1 MRHDTLLYRCF
12 KRRFT
17 RIFTDCHFNYQ
28 FNPPEFANIRI
39 PFFLGIF
46 LLLPTM
52 LSAFP
57 DKETQSFLLEK
68 AEQELY
74 SDPQL
79 AVYYTLGAQDSIQ
92 STLGQAQAL
101 YIYAQAEKLLGNFD
115 NCIQALYEAESML
128 PPRETELRGNIYN
141 LMSLGYCNLGDYSKA
156 IDLSNDAIALFQTE
170 QDSVNLA
177 LCYNNRGIIHTYI
190 NEFQQAERF
199 LKKALEINRSSH
211 DLKRIAANLNNL
223 CLYKGN
229 IEEQLEWINE
239 AIVINKHL
247 NAQWSLS
254 ENYNNLGKLYIY
266 AGKYPQAIEALNTA
280 YQLATEVGA
289 KGVLCD
295 NYEYAAQAYS
305 AIGNYRMAYQKQNAL
320 YELSKEIQNTNK
332 LRSVEQRIAQEK
344 LSALQQKE
352 RIKQQDYEIA
362 TLQRNF
368 ITFLIIIALLIVIG
382 TLLFQRYKRKKKLQL
397 LNAQYRIEQSEHE
410 IAKLKM
416 QQQKADLENA
426 QQALETNKQETMNF
440 AVFLQSR
447 NELLDK
453 IQEQVRQG
461 YRMEHSELI
470 AHLKKLNAF
479 IKQYETTNKSNSTT
493 LQTIDEKTQ
502 EFLAH
507 LTERHPNLT
516 QGEKH
521 LASLLRVNLS
531 TKEIAM
537 LTGNT
542 AKTINMNRYRLRKS
556 LGLSGET
563 DLVEYIQSI

>member
-1 MRHDTLLYRCF
+1 MKHDTLLYRYL
-12 KRRFT
+12 KT
-17 RIFTDCHFNYQ
+17 QIHVY
-28 FNPPEFANIRI
+28 
-39 PFFLGIF
+39 FLFGIF
-46 LLLPTM
+46 LLLPTS
-52 LSAFP
+52 LSASSG
-57 DKETQSFLLEK
+57 KERQISLLEK

-74 SDPQL
+74 TNPQL
-79 AVYYTLGAQDSIQ
+79 AVYYTLGAQDSIH
-92 STLGQAQAL
+92 SALGQAQAL
-101 YIYAQAEKLLGNFD
+101 YVYAQAEKLLGNFD
-115 NCIQALYEAESML
+115 NCIQALYEAESKL
-128 PPRETELRGNIYN
+128 PSKEIKLRGNIYN

-170 QDSVNLA
+170 QDSLNLA

-190 NEFQQAERF
+190 NEYQQADRF
-199 LKKALEINRSSH
+199 LKKALELNRSSH

-223 CLYKGN
+223 CLYKGD
-229 IEEQLEWINE
+229 IKEQLKWINE
-239 AIVINKHL
+239 AIVINKNL
-247 NAQWSLS
+247 NAKWSLS

-266 AGKYPQAIEALNTA
+266 AGKYSQAIDALKTA
-280 YQLATEVGA
+280 YRIASEVGA
-289 KGVLCD
+289 KGLMCD
-295 NYEYAAQAYS
+295 NYEYAAQAYN
-305 AIGNYRMAYQKQNAL
+305 AIGNYQMAYQKQAAL
-320 YELSKEIQNTNK
+320 TELSKEIQNTNK

-344 LSALQQKE
+344 MSALQQKE
-352 RIKQQDYEIA
+352 RQKQQEYEIA

-368 ITFLIIIALLIVIG
+368 ITFLVIIVLLTVIG

-453 IQEQVRQG
+453 IQEQVRQS

-479 IKQYETTNKSNSTT
+479 IKQYQTTNKANSTT
-493 LQTIDEKTQ
+493 LQTIDEKSQ

-542 AKTINMNRYRLRKS
+542 PKTINMNRYRLRKS
-556 LGLSGET
+556 LGLSGED
-563 DLVEYIQSI
+563 DLIQYIQSI

>member
-1 MRHDTLLYRCF
+1 MKHDTLLNRYL
-12 KRRFT
+12 KT
-17 RIFTDCHFNYQ
+17 QIHVY
-28 FNPPEFANIRI
+28 
-39 PFFLGIF
+39 FLFGIF
-46 LLLPTM
+46 LLLPAS
-52 LSAFP
+52 LSASSG
-57 DKETQSFLLEK
+57 KERQISLLEK

-74 SDPQL
+74 TNPQL
-79 AVYYTLGAQDSIQ
+79 AVYYTLGAQDSIH
-92 STLGQAQAL
+92 SALGQAQAL
-101 YIYAQAEKLLGNFD
+101 YVYAQAEKLLGNFD
-115 NCIQALYEAESML
+115 NCIQALYEAESKL
-128 PPRETELRGNIYN
+128 PSKEIKLRGNIYN

-170 QDSVNLA
+170 QDSLNLA

-190 NEFQQAERF
+190 NEYQQADRF
-199 LKKALEINRSSH
+199 LKKALELNRSSH

-223 CLYKGN
+223 CLYKGD
-229 IEEQLEWINE
+229 IKEQLKWINE
-239 AIVINKHL
+239 AIVINKNL
-247 NAQWSLS
+247 NAKWSLS

-266 AGKYPQAIEALNTA
+266 AGKYSQAIDALKTA
-280 YQLATEVGA
+280 YRIASEVGA
-289 KGVLCD
+289 KGLICD
-295 NYEYAAQAYS
+295 NYEYAAQAYN
-305 AIGNYRMAYQKQNAL
+305 AIGNYQMAYQKQAAL
-320 YELSKEIQNTNK
+320 TELSKEIQNTNK

-344 LSALQQKE
+344 MSALQQKE
-352 RIKQQDYEIA
+352 RQKQQEYEIA

-368 ITFLIIIALLIVIG
+368 ITFLVIIVLLTVIG

-453 IQEQVRQG
+453 IQEQVRQS

-479 IKQYETTNKSNSTT
+479 IKQYQTTNKANSTT
-493 LQTIDEKTQ
+493 LQTIDEKSQ

-542 AKTINMNRYRLRKS
+542 PKTINMNRYRLRKS
-556 LGLSGET
+556 LGLSGED
-563 DLVEYIQSI
+563 DLIQYIQSI

>member
-1 MRHDTLLYRCF
+1 MKHDTLLNRYL
-12 KRRFT
+12 KT
-17 RIFTDCHFNYQ
+17 QIHVY
-28 FNPPEFANIRI
+28 
-39 PFFLGIF
+39 FLFGIF
-46 LLLPTM
+46 LLLPAS
-52 LSAFP
+52 LSASSG
-57 DKETQSFLLEK
+57 KERQISLLEK

-74 SDPQL
+74 TNPQL
-79 AVYYTLGAQDSIQ
+79 AVYYTLGAQDSIH
-92 STLGQAQAL
+92 SALGQAQAL
-101 YIYAQAEKLLGNFD
+101 YVYAQAEKLLGNFD
-115 NCIQALYEAESML
+115 NCIQALYEAESKL
-128 PPRETELRGNIYN
+128 PSKEIKLRGNIYN

-170 QDSVNLA
+170 QDSLNLA

-190 NEFQQAERF
+190 NEYQQADRF
-199 LKKALEINRSSH
+199 LKKALELNRSSH

-229 IEEQLEWINE
+229 IKEQLKWINE
-239 AIVINKHL
+239 AIVINKNL
-247 NAQWSLS
+247 NAKWSLS

-266 AGKYPQAIEALNTA
+266 AGKYSQAIDALKTA
-280 YQLATEVGA
+280 YRIASEVGA
-289 KGVLCD
+289 KGLMCD
-295 NYEYAAQAYS
+295 NYEYAAQAYN
-305 AIGNYRMAYQKQNAL
+305 AIGNYQMAYQKQAAL
-320 YELSKEIQNTNK
+320 TELSKEIQNTNK

-344 LSALQQKE
+344 MFALQQKE
-352 RIKQQDYEIA
+352 RQKQQEYEIA

-368 ITFLIIIALLIVIG
+368 ITFLVIIVLLTVIG
-382 TLLFQRYKRKKKLQL
+382 TLLFQCYKRKKKLQL

-453 IQEQVRQG
+453 IQEQVRQS

-479 IKQYETTNKSNSTT
+479 IKQYQTTNKANSTT
-493 LQTIDEKTQ
+493 LQTIDEKSQ

-542 AKTINMNRYRLRKS
+542 PKTINMNRYRLRKS
-556 LGLSGET
+556 LGLSGED
-563 DLVEYIQSI
+563 DLIQYIQSI

>member
-1 MRHDTLLYRCF
+1 MKHDTLLNRYL
-12 KRRFT
+12 KT
-17 RIFTDCHFNYQ
+17 QIHVY
-28 FNPPEFANIRI
+28 
-39 PFFLGIF
+39 FLFGIF
-46 LLLPTM
+46 LLLPAS
-52 LSAFP
+52 LSASSG
-57 DKETQSFLLEK
+57 KERQISLLEK

-74 SDPQL
+74 TNPQL
-79 AVYYTLGAQDSIQ
+79 AVYYTLGAQDSIH
-92 STLGQAQAL
+92 SALGQAQAL
-101 YIYAQAEKLLGNFD
+101 YVYAQAEKLLGNFD
-115 NCIQALYEAESML
+115 NCIQALYEAESKL
-128 PPRETELRGNIYN
+128 PSKEIKLRGNIYN

-170 QDSVNLA
+170 QDSLNLA

-190 NEFQQAERF
+190 NEYQQADRF
-199 LKKALEINRSSH
+199 LKKALELNRSSH

-229 IEEQLEWINE
+229 IKEQLKWINE
-239 AIVINKHL
+239 AIVINKNL
-247 NAQWSLS
+247 NAKWSLS

-266 AGKYPQAIEALNTA
+266 AGKYSQAIDALKTA
-280 YQLATEVGA
+280 YRIASEVGA
-289 KGVLCD
+289 KGLMCD
-295 NYEYAAQAYS
+295 NYEYAAQAYN
-305 AIGNYRMAYQKQNAL
+305 AIGNYQMAYQKQAAL
-320 YELSKEIQNTNK
+320 TELSKEIQNTNK

-344 LSALQQKE
+344 MFALQQKE
-352 RIKQQDYEIA
+352 RQKQQEYEIA

-368 ITFLIIIALLIVIG
+368 ITFLVIIVLLTVIG

-453 IQEQVRQG
+453 IQEQVRQS

-479 IKQYETTNKSNSTT
+479 IKQYQTTNKANSTT
-493 LQTIDEKTQ
+493 LQTIDEKSQ

-531 TKEIAM
+531 TKDIAM

-542 AKTINMNRYRLRKS
+542 PKTINMNRYRLRKS
-556 LGLSGET
+556 LGLSGED
-563 DLVEYIQSI
+563 DLIQYIQSI

>member
-1 MRHDTLLYRCF
+1 MKHNTLSHISILC
-12 KRRFT
+12 
-17 RIFTDCHFNYQ
+17 IFIALSPAF
-28 FNPPEFANIRI
+28 
-39 PFFLGIF
+39 
-46 LLLPTM
+46 
-52 LSAFP
+52 LSASP
-57 DKETQSFLLEK
+57 DKENQIYLLEK
-68 AEQELY
+68 AEQTLY
-74 SDPQL
+74 SNPQL
-79 AVYYTLGAQDSIQ
+79 AVYYTLGAQDSIH
-92 STLGQAQAL
+92 SALGQAQAL

-115 NCIQALYEAESML
+115 NCIQALYEAESKL
-128 PPRETELRGNIYN
+128 PPKEIKLRGNIYN

-156 IDLSNDAIALFQTE
+156 IDLSNDAISLFQTE

-190 NEFQQAERF
+190 NESQQADRF

-229 IEEQLEWINE
+229 IEEQLKWINE

-247 NAQWSLS
+247 NAKWSLS

-266 AGKYPQAIEALNTA
+266 AGKYAQAIAALKIA
-280 YQLATEVGA
+280 YQLASEVGA
-289 KGVLCD
+289 KGLMCD
-295 NYEYAAQAYS
+295 NYEYAAQAYN
-305 AIGNYRMAYQKQNAL
+305 AIGNYQMAYQKQAAL
-320 YELSKEIQNTNK
+320 TELSKEIQNTNK
-332 LRSVEQRIAQEK
+332 LRSVEQRIAQQR
-344 LSALQQKE
+344 LSDFQQKE
-352 RIKQQDYEIA
+352 KQKQQNYEIA

-368 ITFLIIIALLIVIG
+368 ITTLIIAALLTVIG

-461 YRMEHSELI
+461 YHMEHSELI

-479 IKQYETTNKSNSTT
+479 IRQYQTTNKTNST
-493 LQTIDEKTQ
+493 LQTIDKKTQ
-502 EFLAH
+502 EFLSN

-542 AKTINMNRYRLRKS
+542 PKTINMNRYRLRKS
-556 LGLSGET
+556 LGLSGED
-563 DLVEYIQSI
+563 DLIEYIKNI

>member
-1 MRHDTLLYRCF
+1 MKHDTLLNRYL
-12 KRRFT
+12 KT
-17 RIFTDCHFNYQ
+17 QIHVY
-28 FNPPEFANIRI
+28 
-39 PFFLGIF
+39 FLFGIF
-46 LLLPTM
+46 LLLPAS
-52 LSAFP
+52 LSASSG
-57 DKETQSFLLEK
+57 KERQISLLEK

-74 SDPQL
+74 TNPQL
-79 AVYYTLGAQDSIQ
+79 AVYYTLGAQDSIH
-92 STLGQAQAL
+92 SALGQAQAL
-101 YIYAQAEKLLGNFD
+101 YVYAQAEKLLGNFD
-115 NCIQALYEAESML
+115 NCIQALYEAESKL
-128 PPRETELRGNIYN
+128 PSKEIKLRGNIYN

-170 QDSVNLA
+170 QDSLNLA

-190 NEFQQAERF
+190 NEYQQADRF
-199 LKKALEINRSSH
+199 LKKALELNRSSH

-229 IEEQLEWINE
+229 IKEQLKWINE
-239 AIVINKHL
+239 AIVINKNL
-247 NAQWSLS
+247 NAKWSLS

-266 AGKYPQAIEALNTA
+266 AGKYSQAIDALKTA
-280 YQLATEVGA
+280 YRIASEVGA
-289 KGVLCD
+289 KGLMCD
-295 NYEYAAQAYS
+295 NYEYAAQAYN
-305 AIGNYRMAYQKQNAL
+305 AIGNYQMAYQKQAAL
-320 YELSKEIQNTNK
+320 TELSKEIQNTNK

-344 LSALQQKE
+344 MSALQQKE
-352 RIKQQDYEIA
+352 KQKQQEYEIA

-368 ITFLIIIALLIVIG
+368 ITFLVIIVLLTVIG

-453 IQEQVRQG
+453 IQEQVRQS

-479 IKQYETTNKSNSTT
+479 IKQYQTTNKANSTT
-493 LQTIDEKTQ
+493 LQTIDEKSQ

-542 AKTINMNRYRLRKS
+542 PKTINMNRYRLRKS
-556 LGLSGET
+556 LGLSGED
-563 DLVEYIQSI
+563 DLIQYIQSI

>member
-1 MRHDTLLYRCF
+1 MKHDTLLYRYL
-12 KRRFT
+12 KT
-17 RIFTDCHFNYQ
+17 QIHVY
-28 FNPPEFANIRI
+28 
-39 PFFLGIF
+39 FLFGIF
-46 LLLPTM
+46 LLLPAS
-52 LSAFP
+52 LSASSG
-57 DKETQSFLLEK
+57 KERQISLLEK

-74 SDPQL
+74 TNPQL
-79 AVYYTLGAQDSIQ
+79 AVYYTLGAQDSIH
-92 STLGQAQAL
+92 SALGQAQAL
-101 YIYAQAEKLLGNFD
+101 YVYAQAEKLLGNFD
-115 NCIQALYEAESML
+115 NCIQALYEAESKL
-128 PPRETELRGNIYN
+128 PSKEIKLRGNIYN

-170 QDSVNLA
+170 QDSANLA

-190 NEFQQAERF
+190 NEFQQADRF
-199 LKKALEINRSSH
+199 LKKALELNRSSH

-223 CLYKGN
+223 CLYKGD
-229 IEEQLEWINE
+229 IKEQLKWINE
-239 AIVINKHL
+239 AIVINKNL
-247 NAQWSLS
+247 NAKWSLS

-266 AGKYPQAIEALNTA
+266 AGKYSQAIDALKTA
-280 YQLATEVGA
+280 YRIASEVGA
-289 KGVLCD
+289 KGLMCD
-295 NYEYAAQAYS
+295 NYEYAAQAYN
-305 AIGNYRMAYQKQNAL
+305 AIGNYQMAYQKQAAL
-320 YELSKEIQNTNK
+320 TELSKEIQNTNK

-344 LSALQQKE
+344 MSALQQKE
-352 RIKQQDYEIA
+352 RQKQQEYEIA

-368 ITFLIIIALLIVIG
+368 ITFLVIIVLLTVIG

-453 IQEQVRQG
+453 IQEQVRQS

-479 IKQYETTNKSNSTT
+479 IKQYQTTNKANSTT
-493 LQTIDEKTQ
+493 LQTIDEKSQ

-542 AKTINMNRYRLRKS
+542 PKTINMNRYRLRKS
-556 LGLSGET
+556 LGLSGED
-563 DLVEYIQSI
+563 DLIQYIQSI

>member
-1 MRHDTLLYRCF
+1 MKHDTLLYRYL
-12 KRRFT
+12 KT
-17 RIFTDCHFNYQ
+17 QIHVY
-28 FNPPEFANIRI
+28 
-39 PFFLGIF
+39 FLFGIF
-46 LLLPTM
+46 LLLPAS
-52 LSAFP
+52 LSASSG
-57 DKETQSFLLEK
+57 KERQISLLEK

-74 SDPQL
+74 TNPQL
-79 AVYYTLGAQDSIQ
+79 AVYYTLGAQDSIH
-92 STLGQAQAL
+92 SALGQAQAL
-101 YIYAQAEKLLGNFD
+101 YVYAQAEKLLGNFD
-115 NCIQALYEAESML
+115 NCIQALYEAESKL
-128 PPRETELRGNIYN
+128 PSKEIKLRGNIYN

-170 QDSVNLA
+170 QDSLNLA

-190 NEFQQAERF
+190 NEYQQADRF
-199 LKKALEINRSSH
+199 LKKALELNRSSH

-223 CLYKGN
+223 CLYKGD
-229 IEEQLEWINE
+229 IKEQLKWINE
-239 AIVINKHL
+239 AIVINKNL
-247 NAQWSLS
+247 NAKWSLS

-266 AGKYPQAIEALNTA
+266 AGKYSQAIDALKTA
-280 YQLATEVGA
+280 YRIASEVGA
-289 KGVLCD
+289 KGLMCD
-295 NYEYAAQAYS
+295 NYEYAAQAYN
-305 AIGNYRMAYQKQNAL
+305 AIGNYQMAYQKQAAL
-320 YELSKEIQNTNK
+320 TELSKEIQNTNK

-344 LSALQQKE
+344 MSALQQKE
-352 RIKQQDYEIA
+352 RQKQQEYEIA

-368 ITFLIIIALLIVIG
+368 ITFLVIIVLLTVIG

-453 IQEQVRQG
+453 IQEQVRQS

-479 IKQYETTNKSNSTT
+479 IKQYQTTNKANSTT
-493 LQTIDEKTQ
+493 LQTIDEKSQ

-542 AKTINMNRYRLRKS
+542 PKTINMNRYRLRKS
-556 LGLSGET
+556 LGLSGED
-563 DLVEYIQSI
+563 DLIQYIQSI

>member
-1 MRHDTLLYRCF
+1 MKHDTLLYRYL
-12 KRRFT
+12 KT
-17 RIFTDCHFNYQ
+17 QIHVY
-28 FNPPEFANIRI
+28 
-39 PFFLGIF
+39 FLFGIF
-46 LLLPTM
+46 LLLPAS
-52 LSAFP
+52 LSASSG
-57 DKETQSFLLEK
+57 KERQISLLEK

-74 SDPQL
+74 TNPQL
-79 AVYYTLGAQDSIQ
+79 AVYYTLGAQDSIH
-92 STLGQAQAL
+92 SALGQAQAL
-101 YIYAQAEKLLGNFD
+101 YVYAQAEKLLGNFD
-115 NCIQALYEAESML
+115 NCIQALYEAESKL
-128 PPRETELRGNIYN
+128 PSKEIKLRGNIYN

-170 QDSVNLA
+170 QDSLNLA

-190 NEFQQAERF
+190 NEYQQADRF
-199 LKKALEINRSSH
+199 LKKALKLNRSSH

-223 CLYKGN
+223 CLYKGD
-229 IEEQLEWINE
+229 IKEQLKWINE
-239 AIVINKHL
+239 AIVINKNL
-247 NAQWSLS
+247 NAKWSLS

-266 AGKYPQAIEALNTA
+266 AGKYSQAIDALKTA
-280 YQLATEVGA
+280 YRIASEVGA
-289 KGVLCD
+289 KGLMCD
-295 NYEYAAQAYS
+295 NYEYAAQAYN
-305 AIGNYRMAYQKQNAL
+305 AIGNYQMAYQKQAAL
-320 YELSKEIQNTNK
+320 TELSKEIQNTNK

-344 LSALQQKE
+344 MSALQQKE
-352 RIKQQDYEIA
+352 RQKQQEYEIA

-368 ITFLIIIALLIVIG
+368 ITFLVIIVLLTVIG

-453 IQEQVRQG
+453 IQEQVRQS

-479 IKQYETTNKSNSTT
+479 IKQYQTTNKANSTT
-493 LQTIDEKTQ
+493 LQTIDEKSQ

-542 AKTINMNRYRLRKS
+542 PKTINMNRYRLRKS
-556 LGLSGET
+556 LGLSGED
-563 DLVEYIQSI
+563 DLIQYIQSI

>member
-1 MRHDTLLYRCF
+1 MKHDTLLYRYL
-12 KRRFT
+12 KT
-17 RIFTDCHFNYQ
+17 QIHVY
-28 FNPPEFANIRI
+28 
-39 PFFLGIF
+39 FLFGIF
-46 LLLPTM
+46 LLLPAS
-52 LSAFP
+52 LSASSG
-57 DKETQSFLLEK
+57 KERQISLLEK

-74 SDPQL
+74 TNPQL
-79 AVYYTLGAQDSIQ
+79 AVYYTLGAQDSIH
-92 STLGQAQAL
+92 SALGQAQAL
-101 YIYAQAEKLLGNFD
+101 YVYAQAEKLLGNFD
-115 NCIQALYEAESML
+115 NCIQALYEAESKL
-128 PPRETELRGNIYN
+128 PSKEIKLRGNIYN

-170 QDSVNLA
+170 QDSLNLA

-190 NEFQQAERF
+190 NEFQQADRF
-199 LKKALEINRSSH
+199 LKKALELNRSSH

-223 CLYKGN
+223 CLYKGD
-229 IEEQLEWINE
+229 IKEQLKWINE
-239 AIVINKHL
+239 AIVINKNL
-247 NAQWSLS
+247 NAKWSLS

-266 AGKYPQAIEALNTA
+266 AGKYSQAIDALKTA
-280 YQLATEVGA
+280 YRIASEVGA
-289 KGVLCD
+289 KGLMCD
-295 NYEYAAQAYS
+295 NYEYAAQAYN
-305 AIGNYRMAYQKQNAL
+305 AIGNYQMAYQKQAAL
-320 YELSKEIQNTNK
+320 TELSKEIQNTNK

-344 LSALQQKE
+344 MSALQQKE
-352 RIKQQDYEIA
+352 RQKQQEYEIA

-368 ITFLIIIALLIVIG
+368 ITFLVIIVLLTVIG

-453 IQEQVRQG
+453 IQEQVRQS

-479 IKQYETTNKSNSTT
+479 IKQYQTTNKANSTT
-493 LQTIDEKTQ
+493 LQTIDEKSQ

-542 AKTINMNRYRLRKS
+542 PKTINMNRYRLRKS
-556 LGLSGET
+556 LGLSGED
-563 DLVEYIQSI
+563 DLIQYIQSI

>member
-1 MRHDTLLYRCF
+1 MKHDTLLYRYL
-12 KRRFT
+12 KT
-17 RIFTDCHFNYQ
+17 QIHVY
-28 FNPPEFANIRI
+28 
-39 PFFLGIF
+39 FLFGIF
-46 LLLPTM
+46 LLLPAS
-52 LSAFP
+52 LSASSG
-57 DKETQSFLLEK
+57 KERQISLLEK

-74 SDPQL
+74 TNPQL
-79 AVYYTLGAQDSIQ
+79 AVYYTLGAQDSIH
-92 STLGQAQAL
+92 SALGQAQAL
-101 YIYAQAEKLLGNFD
+101 YVYAQAEKLLGNFD
-115 NCIQALYEAESML
+115 NCIQALYEAESKL
-128 PPRETELRGNIYN
+128 PSKEIKLRGNIYN

-170 QDSVNLA
+170 QDSLNLA

-190 NEFQQAERF
+190 NEYQQADRF
-199 LKKALEINRSSH
+199 LKKALELNRSSH

-223 CLYKGN
+223 CLYKGD
-229 IEEQLEWINE
+229 IKEQLKWINE
-239 AIVINKHL
+239 AIVINKNL
-247 NAQWSLS
+247 NAKWSLS

-266 AGKYPQAIEALNTA
+266 AGKYSQAIDALKTA
-280 YQLATEVGA
+280 YRIASEVGA
-289 KGVLCD
+289 KGLMCD
-295 NYEYAAQAYS
+295 NYEYAAQAYN
-305 AIGNYRMAYQKQNAL
+305 AIGNYQMAYQKQAAL
-320 YELSKEIQNTNK
+320 TELSKEIQNTNK

-344 LSALQQKE
+344 MFALQQKE
-352 RIKQQDYEIA
+352 RQKQQEYEIA

-368 ITFLIIIALLIVIG
+368 ITFLVIIVLLTVIG

-453 IQEQVRQG
+453 IQEQVRQS

-479 IKQYETTNKSNSTT
+479 IKQYQTTNKANSTT
-493 LQTIDEKTQ
+493 LQTIDEKSQ

-542 AKTINMNRYRLRKS
+542 PKTINMNRYRLRKS
-556 LGLSGET
+556 LGLSGED
-563 DLVEYIQSI
+563 DLIQYIQSI

>member
-1 MRHDTLLYRCF
+1 MKHDTLLNRYL
-12 KRRFT
+12 KT
-17 RIFTDCHFNYQ
+17 QIHVY
-28 FNPPEFANIRI
+28 
-39 PFFLGIF
+39 FLFGIF
-46 LLLPTM
+46 LLLPAS
-52 LSAFP
+52 LSASSG
-57 DKETQSFLLEK
+57 KERQISLLEK

-74 SDPQL
+74 TNPQL
-79 AVYYTLGAQDSIQ
+79 AVYYTLGAQDSIH
-92 STLGQAQAL
+92 SALGQAQAL
-101 YIYAQAEKLLGNFD
+101 YVYAQAEKLLGNFD
-115 NCIQALYEAESML
+115 NCIQALYEAESKL
-128 PPRETELRGNIYN
+128 PSKEIKLRGNIYN

-170 QDSVNLA
+170 QDSLNLA

-190 NEFQQAERF
+190 NEYQQADRF
-199 LKKALEINRSSH
+199 LKKALELNRSSH

-223 CLYKGN
+223 CLYKGD
-229 IEEQLEWINE
+229 IKEQLKWINE
-239 AIVINKHL
+239 AIVINKNL
-247 NAQWSLS
+247 NAKWSLS

-266 AGKYPQAIEALNTA
+266 AGKYSQAIDALKTA
-280 YQLATEVGA
+280 YRIASEVGA
-289 KGVLCD
+289 KGLMCD
-295 NYEYAAQAYS
+295 NYEYAAQAYN
-305 AIGNYRMAYQKQNAL
+305 AIGNYQMAYQKQASL
-320 YELSKEIQNTNK
+320 TELSKEIQNTNK

-344 LSALQQKE
+344 MSALQQKE
-352 RIKQQDYEIA
+352 KQKQQEYEIA

-368 ITFLIIIALLIVIG
+368 ITFLVIIVLLTVIG

-453 IQEQVRQG
+453 IQEQVRQS

-479 IKQYETTNKSNSTT
+479 IKQYQTTNKANSTT
-493 LQTIDEKTQ
+493 LQTIDEKSQ

-542 AKTINMNRYRLRKS
+542 PKTINMNRYRLRKS
-556 LGLSGET
+556 LGLSGED
-563 DLVEYIQSI
+563 DLIQYIQSI

>member
-1 MRHDTLLYRCF
+1 MKHDTLLNRYL
-12 KRRFT
+12 KT
-17 RIFTDCHFNYQ
+17 QIHVY
-28 FNPPEFANIRI
+28 
-39 PFFLGIF
+39 FLFGIF
-46 LLLPTM
+46 LLLPAS
-52 LSAFP
+52 LSASSG
-57 DKETQSFLLEK
+57 KERQISLLEK

-74 SDPQL
+74 TNPQL
-79 AVYYTLGAQDSIQ
+79 AVYYTLGAQDSIH
-92 STLGQAQAL
+92 SALGQAQAL
-101 YIYAQAEKLLGNFD
+101 YVYAQAEKLLGNFD
-115 NCIQALYEAESML
+115 NCIQALYEAESKL
-128 PPRETELRGNIYN
+128 PSKEIKLRGNIYN

-170 QDSVNLA
+170 QDSLNLA

-190 NEFQQAERF
+190 NEYQQADRF
-199 LKKALEINRSSH
+199 LKKALELNRSSH

-229 IEEQLEWINE
+229 IKEQLKWINE
-239 AIVINKHL
+239 AIVINKNL
-247 NAQWSLS
+247 NAKWSLS

-266 AGKYPQAIEALNTA
+266 AGKYSQAIDALKTA
-280 YQLATEVGA
+280 YRIASEVGA
-289 KGVLCD
+289 KGLMCD
-295 NYEYAAQAYS
+295 NYEYAAQAYN
-305 AIGNYRMAYQKQNAL
+305 AIGNYQMAYQKQAAL
-320 YELSKEIQNTNK
+320 TELSKEIQNTNK

-344 LSALQQKE
+344 MFALQQKE
-352 RIKQQDYEIA
+352 RQKQQEYEIA

-368 ITFLIIIALLIVIG
+368 ITFLVIIVLLTVIG

-453 IQEQVRQG
+453 IQEQVRQS

-479 IKQYETTNKSNSTT
+479 IKQYQTTNKANSTT
-493 LQTIDEKTQ
+493 LQTIDEKSQ

-507 LTERHPNLT
+507 LTEQHPNLT

-542 AKTINMNRYRLRKS
+542 PKTINMNRYRLRKS
-556 LGLSGET
+556 LGLSGED
-563 DLVEYIQSI
+563 DLIQYIQSI

>member
-1 MRHDTLLYRCF
+1 MKHDTLLNRYL
-12 KRRFT
+12 KT
-17 RIFTDCHFNYQ
+17 QIHVY
-28 FNPPEFANIRI
+28 
-39 PFFLGIF
+39 FLFGIF
-46 LLLPTM
+46 LLLPAS
-52 LSAFP
+52 LSASSG
-57 DKETQSFLLEK
+57 KERQISLLEK

-74 SDPQL
+74 TNPQL
-79 AVYYTLGAQDSIQ
+79 AVYYTLGAQDSIH
-92 STLGQAQAL
+92 SALGQAQAL
-101 YIYAQAEKLLGNFD
+101 YVYAQAEKLLGNFD
-115 NCIQALYEAESML
+115 NCIQALYEAESKL
-128 PPRETELRGNIYN
+128 PSKEIKLRGNIYN

-170 QDSVNLA
+170 QDSLNLA

-190 NEFQQAERF
+190 NEYQQADRF
-199 LKKALEINRSSH
+199 LKKALELNRSSH

-223 CLYKGN
+223 CLYKGD
-229 IEEQLEWINE
+229 IKEQLKWINE
-239 AIVINKHL
+239 AIVINKNL
-247 NAQWSLS
+247 NAKWSLS

-266 AGKYPQAIEALNTA
+266 AGKYSQAIDALKTA
-280 YQLATEVGA
+280 YRIASEVGA
-289 KGVLCD
+289 KGLMCD
-295 NYEYAAQAYS
+295 NYEYAAQAYN
-305 AIGNYRMAYQKQNAL
+305 AIGNYQMAYQKQAAL
-320 YELSKEIQNTNK
+320 TELSKEIQNTNK

-344 LSALQQKE
+344 MSVLQQKE
-352 RIKQQDYEIA
+352 RQKQQEYEIA

-368 ITFLIIIALLIVIG
+368 IMFLIIIALLTVIG

-453 IQEQVRQG
+453 IQEQVRQS

-479 IKQYETTNKSNSTT
+479 IKQYQTTNKANSTT
-493 LQTIDEKTQ
+493 LQTIDEKSQ

-542 AKTINMNRYRLRKS
+542 PKTINMNRYRLRKS
-556 LGLSGET
+556 LGLSGED
-563 DLVEYIQSI
+563 DLIQYIQSI

>member
-1 MRHDTLLYRCF
+1 MKHDTLLNRYL
-12 KRRFT
+12 KT
-17 RIFTDCHFNYQ
+17 QIHVY
-28 FNPPEFANIRI
+28 
-39 PFFLGIF
+39 FLFGIF
-46 LLLPTM
+46 LLLPAS
-52 LSAFP
+52 LSASSG
-57 DKETQSFLLEK
+57 KERQISLLEK

-74 SDPQL
+74 TNPQL
-79 AVYYTLGAQDSIQ
+79 AVYYTLGAQDSIH
-92 STLGQAQAL
+92 SALGQAQAL
-101 YIYAQAEKLLGNFD
+101 YVYAQAEKLLGNFD
-115 NCIQALYEAESML
+115 NCIQALYEAESKL
-128 PPRETELRGNIYN
+128 PSKEIKLRGNIYN

-170 QDSVNLA
+170 QDSLNLA

-190 NEFQQAERF
+190 NEYQQADRF
-199 LKKALEINRSSH
+199 LKKALELNRSSH

-223 CLYKGN
+223 CLYKGD
-229 IEEQLEWINE
+229 IKEQLKWINE
-239 AIVINKHL
+239 AIVINKNL
-247 NAQWSLS
+247 NAKWSLS

-266 AGKYPQAIEALNTA
+266 AGKYSQAIDALKTA
-280 YQLATEVGA
+280 YRIASEVGA
-289 KGVLCD
+289 KGLMCD
-295 NYEYAAQAYS
+295 NYEYAAQAYN
-305 AIGNYRMAYQKQNAL
+305 AIGNYQMAYQKQAAL
-320 YELSKEIQNTNK
+320 TELSKEIQNTNK

-344 LSALQQKE
+344 MSALQQKE
-352 RIKQQDYEIA
+352 KQKQQEYEIA

-368 ITFLIIIALLIVIG
+368 ITFLVIIVLLTVIG

-453 IQEQVRQG
+453 IQEQVRQS

-479 IKQYETTNKSNSTT
+479 IKQYQTTNKANSTT
-493 LQTIDEKTQ
+493 LQTIDEKSQ

-542 AKTINMNRYRLRKS
+542 PKTINMNRYRLRKS
-556 LGLSGET
+556 LGLSGED
-563 DLVEYIQSI
+563 DLIQYIQSI

>member
-1 MRHDTLLYRCF
+1 MKHDTLLHRYL
-12 KRRFT
+12 KT
-17 RIFTDCHFNYQ
+17 QIHVY
-28 FNPPEFANIRI
+28 
-39 PFFLGIF
+39 FLFGIF
-46 LLLPTM
+46 LLLPAS
-52 LSAFP
+52 LSASSG
-57 DKETQSFLLEK
+57 KERQISLLEK

-74 SDPQL
+74 TNPQL
-79 AVYYTLGAQDSIQ
+79 AVYYTLGAQDSIH
-92 STLGQAQAL
+92 SALGQAQAL
-101 YIYAQAEKLLGNFD
+101 YVYAQAEKLLGNFD
-115 NCIQALYEAESML
+115 NCIQALYEAESKL
-128 PPRETELRGNIYN
+128 PSKEIKLRGNIYN

-170 QDSVNLA
+170 QDSLNLA

-190 NEFQQAERF
+190 NEYQQADRF
-199 LKKALEINRSSH
+199 LKKALELNRSSH

-229 IEEQLEWINE
+229 IKEQLKWINE
-239 AIVINKHL
+239 AIVINKNL
-247 NAQWSLS
+247 NAKWSLS

-266 AGKYPQAIEALNTA
+266 AGKYSQAIDALKTA
-280 YQLATEVGA
+280 YRIASEVGA
-289 KGVLCD
+289 KGLMCD
-295 NYEYAAQAYS
+295 NYEYAAQAYN
-305 AIGNYRMAYQKQNAL
+305 AIGNYQMAYQKQAAL
-320 YELSKEIQNTNK
+320 TELSKEIQNTNK

-344 LSALQQKE
+344 MFALQQKE
-352 RIKQQDYEIA
+352 RQKQQEYEIA

-368 ITFLIIIALLIVIG
+368 ITFLIIIALLTVIG

-453 IQEQVRQG
+453 IQEQVRQS

-479 IKQYETTNKSNSTT
+479 IKQYQTTNKANSTT
-493 LQTIDEKTQ
+493 LQTIDEKSQ

-542 AKTINMNRYRLRKS
+542 PKTINMNRYRLRKS
-556 LGLSGET
+556 LGLSGED
-563 DLVEYIQSI
+563 DLIQYIQSI

>member
-1 MRHDTLLYRCF
+1 MKHDTLLYRYL
-12 KRRFT
+12 KT
-17 RIFTDCHFNYQ
+17 QIHVY
-28 FNPPEFANIRI
+28 
-39 PFFLGIF
+39 FLFGIF
-46 LLLPTM
+46 LLLPAS
-52 LSAFP
+52 LSASSG
-57 DKETQSFLLEK
+57 KERQISLLEK

-74 SDPQL
+74 TNPQL
-79 AVYYTLGAQDSIQ
+79 AVYYTLGAQDSIH
-92 STLGQAQAL
+92 SALGQAQAL
-101 YIYAQAEKLLGNFD
+101 YVYAQAEKLLGNFD
-115 NCIQALYEAESML
+115 NCIQALYEAESKL
-128 PPRETELRGNIYN
+128 PSKEIKLRGNIYN

-170 QDSVNLA
+170 QDSLNLA

-190 NEFQQAERF
+190 NEYQQADRF
-199 LKKALEINRSSH
+199 LKKALELNRSSH

-229 IEEQLEWINE
+229 IKEQLKWINE
-239 AIVINKHL
+239 AIVINKNL
-247 NAQWSLS
+247 NAKWSLS

-266 AGKYPQAIEALNTA
+266 AGKYSQAIDALKTA
-280 YQLATEVGA
+280 YRIASEVGA
-289 KGVLCD
+289 KGLMCD
-295 NYEYAAQAYS
+295 NYEYAAQAYN
-305 AIGNYRMAYQKQNAL
+305 AIGNYQMAYQKQAAL
-320 YELSKEIQNTNK
+320 TELSKEIQNTNK

-344 LSALQQKE
+344 MSALQQKE
-352 RIKQQDYEIA
+352 RQKQQEYEIA

-368 ITFLIIIALLIVIG
+368 ITFLVIIVLLTVIG

-453 IQEQVRQG
+453 IQEQVRQS

-479 IKQYETTNKSNSTT
+479 IKQYQTTNKANSTT
-493 LQTIDEKTQ
+493 LQTIDEKSQ

-542 AKTINMNRYRLRKS
+542 PKTINMNRYRLRKS
-556 LGLSGET
+556 LGLSGED
-563 DLVEYIQSI
+563 DLIQYIQSI

>member
-1 MRHDTLLYRCF
+1 MKHDTLLNRYL
-12 KRRFT
+12 KT
-17 RIFTDCHFNYQ
+17 QIHVY
-28 FNPPEFANIRI
+28 
-39 PFFLGIF
+39 FLFGIF
-46 LLLPTM
+46 LLLPAS
-52 LSAFP
+52 LSASSG
-57 DKETQSFLLEK
+57 KERQISLLEK

-74 SDPQL
+74 TNPQL
-79 AVYYTLGAQDSIQ
+79 AVYYTLGAQDSIH
-92 STLGQAQAL
+92 SALGQAQAL
-101 YIYAQAEKLLGNFD
+101 YVYAQAEKLLGNFD
-115 NCIQALYEAESML
+115 NCIQALYEAESKL
-128 PPRETELRGNIYN
+128 PSKEIKLRGNIYN

-170 QDSVNLA
+170 QDSLNLA

-190 NEFQQAERF
+190 NEYQQADRF
-199 LKKALEINRSSH
+199 LKKALELNRSSH

-229 IEEQLEWINE
+229 IKEQLKWINE
-239 AIVINKHL
+239 AIVINKNL
-247 NAQWSLS
+247 NAKWSLS

-266 AGKYPQAIEALNTA
+266 AGKYSQAIDALKTA
-280 YQLATEVGA
+280 YRIASEVGA
-289 KGVLCD
+289 KGLMCD
-295 NYEYAAQAYS
+295 NYEYAAQAYN
-305 AIGNYRMAYQKQNAL
+305 AIGNYQMAYQKQAAL
-320 YELSKEIQNTNK
+320 TELSKEIQNTNK

-344 LSALQQKE
+344 MSVLQQKE
-352 RIKQQDYEIA
+352 RQKQQEYEIA

-368 ITFLIIIALLIVIG
+368 ITFLVIIVLLTVIG

-453 IQEQVRQG
+453 IQEQVRQS

-479 IKQYETTNKSNSTT
+479 IKQYQTTNKANSTT
-493 LQTIDEKTQ
+493 LQTIDEKSQ

-542 AKTINMNRYRLRKS
+542 PKTINMNRYRLRKS
-556 LGLSGET
+556 LGLSGED
-563 DLVEYIQSI
+563 DLIQYIQSI

>member
-1 MRHDTLLYRCF
+1 MKHDTLLNRYL
-12 KRRFT
+12 KT
-17 RIFTDCHFNYQ
+17 QIHVY
-28 FNPPEFANIRI
+28 
-39 PFFLGIF
+39 FLFGIF
-46 LLLPTM
+46 LLLPAS
-52 LSAFP
+52 LSASSG
-57 DKETQSFLLEK
+57 KERQISLLEK

-74 SDPQL
+74 TNPQL
-79 AVYYTLGAQDSIQ
+79 AVYYTLGAQDSIH
-92 STLGQAQAL
+92 SALGQAQAL
-101 YIYAQAEKLLGNFD
+101 YVYAQAEKLLGNFD
-115 NCIQALYEAESML
+115 NCIQALYEAESKL
-128 PPRETELRGNIYN
+128 PSKEIKLRGNIYN

-170 QDSVNLA
+170 QDSLNLA

-190 NEFQQAERF
+190 NEYQQADRF
-199 LKKALEINRSSH
+199 LKKALELNRSSH

-223 CLYKGN
+223 CLYKGD
-229 IEEQLEWINE
+229 IKEQLKWINE
-239 AIVINKHL
+239 AIVINKNL
-247 NAQWSLS
+247 NAKWSLS

-266 AGKYPQAIEALNTA
+266 AGKYSQAIDALKTA
-280 YQLATEVGA
+280 YRIASEVGA
-289 KGVLCD
+289 KGLMCD
-295 NYEYAAQAYS
+295 NYEYAAQAYN
-305 AIGNYRMAYQKQNAL
+305 AIGNYQMAYQKQAAL
-320 YELSKEIQNTNK
+320 TELSKEIQNTNK

-344 LSALQQKE
+344 MFALQQKE
-352 RIKQQDYEIA
+352 RQKQQEYEIA

-368 ITFLIIIALLIVIG
+368 ITFLVIIVLLTVIG

-453 IQEQVRQG
+453 IQEQVRQS

-479 IKQYETTNKSNSTT
+479 IKQYQTTNKANSTT
-493 LQTIDEKTQ
+493 LQTIDEKSQ

-542 AKTINMNRYRLRKS
+542 PKTINMNRYRLRKS
-556 LGLSGET
+556 LGLSGED
-563 DLVEYIQSI
+563 DLIQYIQSI

>member
-1 MRHDTLLYRCF
+1 MKHDTLLHRYL
-12 KRRFT
+12 KT
-17 RIFTDCHFNYQ
+17 QIHVY
-28 FNPPEFANIRI
+28 
-39 PFFLGIF
+39 FLFGIF
-46 LLLPTM
+46 LLLPAS
-52 LSAFP
+52 LSASSG
-57 DKETQSFLLEK
+57 KERQISLLEK

-74 SDPQL
+74 TNPQL
-79 AVYYTLGAQDSIQ
+79 AVYYTLGAQDSIH
-92 STLGQAQAL
+92 SALGQAQAL
-101 YIYAQAEKLLGNFD
+101 YVYAQAEKLLGNFD
-115 NCIQALYEAESML
+115 NCIQALYEAESKL
-128 PPRETELRGNIYN
+128 PSKEIKLRGNIYN

-170 QDSVNLA
+170 QDSLNLA

-190 NEFQQAERF
+190 NEYQQADRF
-199 LKKALEINRSSH
+199 LKKALELNRSSH

-229 IEEQLEWINE
+229 IKEQLKWINE
-239 AIVINKHL
+239 AIVINKNL
-247 NAQWSLS
+247 NAKWSLS

-266 AGKYPQAIEALNTA
+266 AGKYSQAIDALKTA
-280 YQLATEVGA
+280 YRIASEVGA
-289 KGVLCD
+289 KGLMCD
-295 NYEYAAQAYS
+295 NYEYAAQAYN
-305 AIGNYRMAYQKQNAL
+305 AIGNYQMAYQKQAAL
-320 YELSKEIQNTNK
+320 TELSKEIQNTNK

-344 LSALQQKE
+344 MSALQQKE
-352 RIKQQDYEIA
+352 KQKQQEYEIA

-368 ITFLIIIALLIVIG
+368 ITFLVIIVLLTVIG

-453 IQEQVRQG
+453 IQEQVRQS

-479 IKQYETTNKSNSTT
+479 IKQYQTTNKANSTT
-493 LQTIDEKTQ
+493 LQTIDEKSQ

-542 AKTINMNRYRLRKS
+542 PKTINMNRYRLRKS
-556 LGLSGET
+556 LGLSGED
-563 DLVEYIQSI
+563 DLIQYIQSI

>member
-1 MRHDTLLYRCF
+1 MKHDTLLHRYL
-12 KRRFT
+12 KT
-17 RIFTDCHFNYQ
+17 QIHVY
-28 FNPPEFANIRI
+28 
-39 PFFLGIF
+39 FLFGIF
-46 LLLPTM
+46 LLLPAS
-52 LSAFP
+52 LSASSG
-57 DKETQSFLLEK
+57 KERQISLLEK

-74 SDPQL
+74 TNPQL
-79 AVYYTLGAQDSIQ
+79 AVYYTLGAQDSIH
-92 STLGQAQAL
+92 SALGQAQAL
-101 YIYAQAEKLLGNFD
+101 YVYAQAEKLLGNFD
-115 NCIQALYEAESML
+115 NCIQALYEAESKL
-128 PPRETELRGNIYN
+128 PSKEIKLRGNIYN

-170 QDSVNLA
+170 QDSLNLA

-190 NEFQQAERF
+190 NEYQQADRF
-199 LKKALEINRSSH
+199 LKKALELNRSSH

-223 CLYKGN
+223 CLYKGD
-229 IEEQLEWINE
+229 IKEQLKWINE
-239 AIVINKHL
+239 AIVINKNL
-247 NAQWSLS
+247 NAKWSLS

-266 AGKYPQAIEALNTA
+266 AGKYSQAIDALKTA
-280 YQLATEVGA
+280 YRIASEVGA
-289 KGVLCD
+289 KGLMCD
-295 NYEYAAQAYS
+295 NYEYAAQAYN
-305 AIGNYRMAYQKQNAL
+305 AIGNYQMAYQKQAAL
-320 YELSKEIQNTNK
+320 TELSKEIQNTNK

-344 LSALQQKE
+344 MSALQQKE
-352 RIKQQDYEIA
+352 KQKQQEYEIA

-368 ITFLIIIALLIVIG
+368 ITFLVIIVLLTVIG

-453 IQEQVRQG
+453 IQEQVRQS

-479 IKQYETTNKSNSTT
+479 IKQYQTTNKANSTT
-493 LQTIDEKTQ
+493 LQTIDEKSQ

-542 AKTINMNRYRLRKS
+542 PKTINMNRYRLRKS
-556 LGLSGET
+556 LGLSGED
-563 DLVEYIQSI
+563 DLIQYIQSI

>member
-1 MRHDTLLYRCF
+1 MKHDTLLNRYL
-12 KRRFT
+12 KT
-17 RIFTDCHFNYQ
+17 QIHVY
-28 FNPPEFANIRI
+28 
-39 PFFLGIF
+39 FLFGIF
-46 LLLPTM
+46 LLLPAS
-52 LSAFP
+52 LSASSG
-57 DKETQSFLLEK
+57 KERQISLLEK

-74 SDPQL
+74 TNPQL
-79 AVYYTLGAQDSIQ
+79 AVYYTLGAQDSIH
-92 STLGQAQAL
+92 SALGQAQAL
-101 YIYAQAEKLLGNFD
+101 YVYAQAEKLLGNFD
-115 NCIQALYEAESML
+115 NCIQALYEAESKL
-128 PPRETELRGNIYN
+128 PSKEIKLRGNIYN

-170 QDSVNLA
+170 QDSLNLA

-190 NEFQQAERF
+190 NEYQQADRF
-199 LKKALEINRSSH
+199 LKKALELNRSSH
-211 DLKRIAANLNNL
+211 ELKRIAANLNNL

-229 IEEQLEWINE
+229 IKEQLKWINE
-239 AIVINKHL
+239 AIVINKNL
-247 NAQWSLS
+247 NAKWSLS

-266 AGKYPQAIEALNTA
+266 AGKYSQAIDALKTA
-280 YQLATEVGA
+280 YRIASEVGA
-289 KGVLCD
+289 KGLMCD
-295 NYEYAAQAYS
+295 NYEYAAQAYN
-305 AIGNYRMAYQKQNAL
+305 AIGNYQMAYQKQAAL
-320 YELSKEIQNTNK
+320 TELSKEIQNTNK

-344 LSALQQKE
+344 MFALQQKE
-352 RIKQQDYEIA
+352 RQKQQEYEIA

-368 ITFLIIIALLIVIG
+368 ITFLVIIVLLTVIG

-453 IQEQVRQG
+453 IQEQVRQS

-479 IKQYETTNKSNSTT
+479 IKQYQTTNKANSTT
-493 LQTIDEKTQ
+493 LQTIDEKSQ

-542 AKTINMNRYRLRKS
+542 PKTINMNRYRLRKS
-556 LGLSGET
+556 LGLSGED
-563 DLVEYIQSI
+563 DLIQYIQSI

>member
-1 MRHDTLLYRCF
+1 MKHDTLLNRYL
-12 KRRFT
+12 KT
-17 RIFTDCHFNYQ
+17 QIHVY
-28 FNPPEFANIRI
+28 
-39 PFFLGIF
+39 FLFGIF
-46 LLLPTM
+46 LLLPAS
-52 LSAFP
+52 LSASYG
-57 DKETQSFLLEK
+57 KERQISLLEK

-74 SDPQL
+74 TNPQL
-79 AVYYTLGAQDSIQ
+79 AVYYTLGAQDSIH
-92 STLGQAQAL
+92 SALGQAQAL
-101 YIYAQAEKLLGNFD
+101 YVYAQAEKLLGNFD
-115 NCIQALYEAESML
+115 NCIQALYEAESKL
-128 PPRETELRGNIYN
+128 PSKEIKLRGNIYN

-170 QDSVNLA
+170 QDSLNLA

-190 NEFQQAERF
+190 NEYQQADRF
-199 LKKALEINRSSH
+199 LKKALELNRSSH

-223 CLYKGN
+223 CLYKGD
-229 IEEQLEWINE
+229 IKEQLKWINE
-239 AIVINKHL
+239 AIVINKNL
-247 NAQWSLS
+247 NAKWSLS

-266 AGKYPQAIEALNTA
+266 AGKYSQAIDALKTA
-280 YQLATEVGA
+280 YRIASEVGA
-289 KGVLCD
+289 KGLMCD
-295 NYEYAAQAYS
+295 NYEYAAQAYN
-305 AIGNYRMAYQKQNAL
+305 AIGNYQMAYQKQAAL
-320 YELSKEIQNTNK
+320 TELSKEIQNTNK

-344 LSALQQKE
+344 MSALQQKE
-352 RIKQQDYEIA
+352 RQKQQEYEIA

-368 ITFLIIIALLIVIG
+368 ITFLVIIVLLTVIG

-453 IQEQVRQG
+453 IQEQVRQS

-479 IKQYETTNKSNSTT
+479 IKQYQTTNKANSTT
-493 LQTIDEKTQ
+493 LQTIDEKSQ

-516 QGEKH
+516 QGEKTPCQPAACKPFDQRNRHADRQHAQDHQHEPLPPAQVIGAFRRRRFNPIHPKH
-521 LASLLRVNLS
+521 LILPLYPAQ
-531 TKEIAM
+531 
-537 LTGNT
+537 
-542 AKTINMNRYRLRKS
+542 YRFVYVVYA
-556 LGLSGET
+556 T
-563 DLVEYIQSI
+563 

>member
-1 MRHDTLLYRCF
+1 MKHDTLLYRYL
-12 KRRFT
+12 KT
-17 RIFTDCHFNYQ
+17 QIHVY
-28 FNPPEFANIRI
+28 
-39 PFFLGIF
+39 FLFGIF
-46 LLLPTM
+46 LLLPAS
-52 LSAFP
+52 LSASSG
-57 DKETQSFLLEK
+57 KERQISLLEK

-74 SDPQL
+74 TNPQL
-79 AVYYTLGAQDSIQ
+79 AVYYTLGAQDSIH
-92 STLGQAQAL
+92 SALGQAQAL
-101 YIYAQAEKLLGNFD
+101 YVYAQAEKLLGNFD
-115 NCIQALYEAESML
+115 NCIQALYEAESKL
-128 PPRETELRGNIYN
+128 PSKEIKLRGNIYN
-141 LMSLGYCNLGDYSKA
+141 IMSLGYCNLGDYSKA

-170 QDSVNLA
+170 QDSLNLA

-190 NEFQQAERF
+190 NEYQQADRF
-199 LKKALEINRSSH
+199 LKKALELNRSSH

-223 CLYKGN
+223 CLYKGD
-229 IEEQLEWINE
+229 IKEQLKWINE
-239 AIVINKHL
+239 AIVINKNL
-247 NAQWSLS
+247 NAKWSLS

-266 AGKYPQAIEALNTA
+266 AGKYSQAIDALKTA
-280 YQLATEVGA
+280 YRIASEVGA
-289 KGVLCD
+289 KGLMCD
-295 NYEYAAQAYS
+295 NYEYAAQAYN
-305 AIGNYRMAYQKQNAL
+305 AIGNYQMAYQKQAAL
-320 YELSKEIQNTNK
+320 TELSKEIQNTNK

-344 LSALQQKE
+344 MSALQQKE
-352 RIKQQDYEIA
+352 RQKQQEYEIA

-368 ITFLIIIALLIVIG
+368 ITFLVIIVLLTVIG

-453 IQEQVRQG
+453 IQEQVRQS

-479 IKQYETTNKSNSTT
+479 IKQYQTTNKANSTT
-493 LQTIDEKTQ
+493 LQTIDEKSQ

-542 AKTINMNRYRLRKS
+542 PKTINMNRYRLRKS
-556 LGLSGET
+556 LGLSGED
-563 DLVEYIQSI
+563 DLIQYIQSI

>member
-1 MRHDTLLYRCF
+1 MKHDTLLHRYL
-12 KRRFT
+12 KT
-17 RIFTDCHFNYQ
+17 QIHVY
-28 FNPPEFANIRI
+28 
-39 PFFLGIF
+39 FLFGIF
-46 LLLPTM
+46 LLLPAS
-52 LSAFP
+52 LSASSG
-57 DKETQSFLLEK
+57 KERQISLLEK

-74 SDPQL
+74 TNPQL
-79 AVYYTLGAQDSIQ
+79 AVYYTLGAQDSIH
-92 STLGQAQAL
+92 SALGQAQAL
-101 YIYAQAEKLLGNFD
+101 YVYAQAEKLLGNFD
-115 NCIQALYEAESML
+115 NCIQALYEAESKL
-128 PPRETELRGNIYN
+128 PSKEIKLRGNIYN

-170 QDSVNLA
+170 QDSLNLA

-190 NEFQQAERF
+190 NEYQQADRF
-199 LKKALEINRSSH
+199 LKKALELNRSSH

-223 CLYKGN
+223 CLYKGD
-229 IEEQLEWINE
+229 IKEQLKWINE
-239 AIVINKHL
+239 AIVINKNL
-247 NAQWSLS
+247 NAKWSLS

-266 AGKYPQAIEALNTA
+266 AGKYSQAIDALKTA
-280 YQLATEVGA
+280 YRIASEVGA
-289 KGVLCD
+289 KGLMCD
-295 NYEYAAQAYS
+295 NYEYAAQAYN
-305 AIGNYRMAYQKQNAL
+305 AIGNYQMAYQKQAAL
-320 YELSKEIQNTNK
+320 TELSKEIQNTNK

-344 LSALQQKE
+344 MSALQQKE
-352 RIKQQDYEIA
+352 RQKQQEYEIA

-368 ITFLIIIALLIVIG
+368 ITFLVIIVLLTVIG

-453 IQEQVRQG
+453 IQEQVRQS

-479 IKQYETTNKSNSTT
+479 IKQYQTTNKANSTT
-493 LQTIDEKTQ
+493 LQTIDEKSQ

-542 AKTINMNRYRLRKS
+542 PKTINMNRYRLRKS
-556 LGLSGET
+556 LGLSGED
-563 DLVEYIQSI
+563 DLIQYIQSI